1 MQLNENYI
9 MSGDVLGYI
18 GENNGRSLAYFTKED
33 LFSTRKGTDR
43 SGERVGTHKDGK
55 FYNLN
60 GEFIGAVS
68 TSGAVSNEALDVLIK
83 LCT

>member
-1 MQLNENYI
+1 M
-9 MSGDVLGYI
+9 LGYL
-18 GENNGRSLAYFTKED
+18 GENNGRSLAYFTKTD

-43 SGERVGTHKDGK
+43 GGERVRTHKDGK
-55 FYNLN
+55 LYNLN

-68 TSGAVSNEALDVLIK
+68 TSGTVSNEALDALIK